1 MIHNHSSGKCRSV
14 KRFLAVCMAVFLICM
29 ISLNCIAA
37 ETDESVSETF
47 TEEEV
52 KKDAGEEEQEL
63 VLEEQQEDRSEISEK
78 GLITEEPPTEENE
91 TDEELPEEEIGD
103 QVEILEGDVSENTE
117 EGQAVTLLSD
127 GTEEPDI
134 SKVEILDSIRTEGCL
149 YIKVTD
155 PNGEEITAEQLK
167 DAGYTIIWLRNG
179 KEVARTKITGDSY
192 NLAEDGSWLNVTL
205 DQGAQKSY
213 QVQIKKEDKTF
224 QSGTC
229 QIPYYDS
236 LRNGSFEVPACTDKY
251 QPYITGDTEG
261 IVWKTTASDNQI
273 EMVSASSNKMDGNST
288 HKDLSFKWHG
298 MSAAAAGTQYAELNA
313 NYESSLYQ
321 DVLTTPGSTMHWQLY
336 HAARLR
342 NGNTRYTGSDQMY
355 VVIMNAVKAENLS
368 ANQAQLV
375 KVAKALAA
383 GTTMVDGV
391 DYSGAGSFLCSNNT
405 GIWSLHNGSYVVPE
419 GQYLTRYFFVSAA
432 SASGD
437 ITVGNHIDNVWF
449 STELPPVNPD
459 LTTDITIL
467 KEVEGP
473 MGDFQKEFHFT
484 YSYVSGNGETIT
496 GDFVLKDHDADGE
509 SYILQDIPIGVQLS
523 VTENNAGGYTTTAT
537 YLGQAVQEISGAREN
552 QVKTIKIL
560 AGEEKGELVITNEK
574 DVIPDMGA
582 DLPGSFWGLAVVLA
596 SGGMAL
602 FYAEKRTGKGRKFYK
617 IR

>member
-1 MIHNHSSGKCRSV
+1 
-14 KRFLAVCMAVFLICM
+14 M

-52 KKDAGEEEQEL
+52 KKDTGEEEQDL
-63 VLEEQQEDRSEISEK
+63 ALEEQPEDRSETSEEEFPAEDPS
-78 GLITEEPPTEENE
+78 TEETE
-91 TDEELPEEEIGD
+91 TGEEIPEEEESD
-103 QVEILEGDVSENTE
+103 EVQVQEEDVSENTE
-117 EGQAVTLLSD
+117 EGQAVALLSD
-127 GTEEPDI
+127 GTEELNI

-149 YIKVTD
+149 YIKVTGQ
-155 PNGEEITAEQLK
+155 NGEEITAEQLK
-167 DAGYTIIWLRNG
+167 EAGYTITWLGNGQEVVRN
-179 KEVARTKITGDSY
+179 KITGDSY

-205 DQGAQKSY
+205 DQGAQKVY
-213 QVQIKKEDKTF
+213 QVQVKKGDQTV
-224 QSGTC
+224 QSGTY
-229 QIPYYDS
+229 QVPYYAS

-273 EMVSASSNKMDGNST
+273 EMVSAAANKMDGNST
-288 HKDLSFKWHG
+288 HQNLSITWHG

-313 NYESSLYQ
+313 NKESSLYQ

-342 NGNTRYTGSDQMY
+342 NGSTRYTGSDQMY
-355 VVIMNAVKAENLS
+355 VVIMDAAKAENLS
-368 ANQAQLV
+368 RNQAQLV
-375 KVAKALAA
+375 KVAKALAS
-383 GTTMVDGV
+383 GTTTVDGV
-391 DYSGAGSFLCSNNT
+391 DYSGAGSFFCSNNT

-432 SASGD
+432 SASRD

-459 LTTDITIL
+459 LATDITIL

-473 MGDFQKEFHFT
+473 MGDLQKEFHFT
-484 YSYVSGNGETIT
+484 YSYVSGDGETVT
-496 GDFVLKDHDADGE
+496 GNFALKDHDVDGE
-509 SYILQDIPIGVQLS
+509 NCVIEGIPVGAQLT
-523 VTENNAGGYTTTAT
+523 VTETDAGGYITTAT
-537 YLGQAVQEISGAREN
+537 YLGQAVQDISGAKEN
-552 QVKTIKIL
+552 QVKTIKVL
-560 AGEEKGELVITNEK
+560 VGGEKGELIVTNEK

-582 DLPGSFWGLAVVLA
+582 DLPGTSRGLTVVLIF
-596 SGGMAL
+596 GGMVL
-602 FYAEKRTGKGRKFYK
+602 LYAEKRKGKGRKFFK